1 MAQLQAQI
9 EKMEQMQEMEQ
20 EVPQETEV
28 GEPSEEDIQR
38 FQQLQAEIE
47 RLQNDGVFRKELI
60 FQLVEIN
67 RNLVRLVEKNA

>member
-20 EVPQETEV
+20 EVPQETEG

-47 RLQNDGVFRKELI
+47 RLQNNGVFRTELI

-67 RNLVRLVEKNA
+67 KNLARLVEKNA